1 MSDQL
6 KDKSWWNDE
15 EVFHLIKRVVNA
27 GKLEI
32 VKRKFERLNAAVEGG
47 ADVGKINEFVMRGK
61 FNGNNID
68 ELIEQAK

>member
-6 KDKSWWNDE
+6 KDKSWWSDE
-15 EVFHLIKRVVNA
+15 EVFHLMKRVVNA

-32 VKRKFERLNAAVEGG
+32 VKRKFERLSSAVEGG
-47 ADVGKINEFVMRGK
+47 ADVGKINEFVSKGQ